1 MVDAV
6 VSGPELPVLD
16 VADQVLREE
25 RVASP
30 ETIRDVHPSAETLHL
45 GTGEALHRAPDHGAV
60 DVEPDHQ
67 IRGEASGEAGEVVP
81 AMRADEVRDDVP
93 ARPVAARELVV
104 IERDRRGPRVLEPG
118 VEPVLAEELE
128 QVDASDAARGAP
140 LGEKIRREPVT
151 DAAARPA
158 LPTGVVP
165 IELPVEPEIA
175 AREEVAI
182 DVAETDIRVEPRE
195 TVGSLLGV
203 RADVAESR
211 VEDRLRVLLEWQV
224 GAQAIEHHRTARTEL
239 EERGRREGQPCTD
252 PALEG
257 PPLAVD
263 EGNLMIRVGAERL
276 RAVDRGERE
285 EPRRRPAL

>member
-6 VSGPELPVLD
+6 VSGPDLPVLD

-30 ETIRDVHPSAETLHL
+30 ETIRDVHPSAETLLL
-45 GTGEALHRAPDHGAV
+45 GAGDALHRAPDHGAV

-67 IRGEASGEAGEVVP
+67 IRSEASGEAREVVP

-93 ARPVAARELVV
+93 SRPVAARELVV

-128 QVDASDAARGAP
+128 QVDASDSARGAP

-165 IELPVEPEIA
+165 IELPVEPEIT

-211 VEDRLRVLLEWQV
+211 VEDRLRVLAEWQV
-224 GAQAIEHHRTARTEL
+224 GAQAIEQHRAARSEL
-239 EERGRREGQPCTD
+239 EESGRRESQPH
-252 PALEG
+252 PRPLRVRLG
-257 PPLAVD
+257 PPLFELGPGHQHRHRSD
-263 EGNLMIRVGAERL
+263 PLC
-276 RAVDRGERE
+276 
-285 EPRRRPAL
+285 

>member
-30 ETIRDVHPSAETLHL
+30 ETIRDVHPSAETLLL
-45 GTGEALHRAPDHGAV
+45 GAGEALHRAPDHGAV

-140 LGEKIRREPVT
+140 PGEEARREHVAGAKVSRIPVSFVYAWSRRSSSWARNIST
-151 DAAARPA
+151 FIGPTHWPTQGSRNGSAAPIRIWSRGAALLVRSRPLWYPGPHAR
-158 LPTGVVP
+158 LSRPTSSSTLKRVSFAY
-165 IELPVEPEIA
+165 PVARRA
-175 AREEVAI
+175 A
-182 DVAETDIRVEPRE
+182 P
-195 TVGSLLGV
+195 
-203 RADVAESR
+203 
-211 VEDRLRVLLEWQV
+211 
-224 GAQAIEHHRTARTEL
+224 
-239 EERGRREGQPCTD
+239 
-252 PALEG
+252 
-257 PPLAVD
+257 
-263 EGNLMIRVGAERL
+263 
-276 RAVDRGERE
+276 
-285 EPRRRPAL
+285 

>member
-1 MVDAV
+1 VADRLAEGAGQLESDEMVDAV

-30 ETIRDVHPSAETLHL
+30 ETIRDLHPAAETLVL
-45 GTGEALHRAPDHGAV
+45 GAGEVLHRAPEHGAV
-60 DVEPDHQ
+60 EVEPDHQ
-67 IRGEASGEAGEVVP
+67 IRGEASGEAREVVP

-93 ARPVAARELVV
+93 SRPVAARELVV

-128 QVDASDAARGAP
+128 QVHAPDAARGAP

-165 IELPVEPEIA
+165 VELPVESEIA

-182 DVAETDIRVEPRE
+182 DVAKANFGIEPRE

-211 VEDRLRVLLEWQV
+211 VEDRLRILAEWQD
-224 GAQAIEHHRTARTEL
+224 GAQTIEQHRAARTEL
-239 EERGRREGQPCTD
+239 EERGRREGQPHSGQ
-252 PALEG
+252 LRVRMV
-257 PPLAVD
+257 PPLF
-263 EGNLMIRVGAERL
+263 EL
-276 RAVDRGERE
+276 
-285 EPRRRPAL
+285 